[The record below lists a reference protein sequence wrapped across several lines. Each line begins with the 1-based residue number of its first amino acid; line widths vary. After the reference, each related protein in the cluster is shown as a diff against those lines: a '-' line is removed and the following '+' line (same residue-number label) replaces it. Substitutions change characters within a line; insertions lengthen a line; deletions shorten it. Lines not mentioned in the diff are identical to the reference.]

1 MTENDDKKK
10 KPLTLSKPGK
20 LELKKTVEGGQVRQS
35 FSHGRTKTVTVEVK
49 KKRTFQ
55 QGATGEMTEV
65 KAVVEEPVAE
75 APAPAPEAPPAA
87 KKPPQRTLTDAE
99 QASRVRAL
107 EEARKVAEEAAIESE
122 KAKQA
127 LEEARKASGDE
138 GSDTPAADAPDAVA
152 DAPEAATEAE
162 PAPVVETRTRR
173 EIEEEGRRE
182 AEAQAQKIADEA
194 AQRAAVAER
203 KFAALEEK
211 TTDEEVDPGD
221 PGTPGTTDA
230 VKGKPVRAEGTAPK
244 PNARPRAN
252 EHKRRSGKLTI
263 SQALDEDG
271 GARQRS
277 VAAFRRRQERERQRA
292 TGDNKGGGQASKVV
306 REVSIPDVITVG
318 ELGNRMA
325 ERGSEVIK
333 ALMKMG
339 VMATINQTIDQE
351 TAQLVVEEFGHAT
364 KLTSAS
370 DVELNLGATVDD
382 EGGTQVGRPPVV
394 TVMGHVDHGKTS
406 LLDALRSTDVVSRE
420 AGGITQHIGAYQ
432 VVLESGDKISFI
444 DTPGHAAFTA
454 MRQRGADVTDI
465 VILVVAADDGVQ
477 PQTVEAINH
486 ARAAGAPII
495 VAVNKM
501 DLPAADAARVKTEL
515 LSHEI
520 VPEEMGG
527 DTQVIEVSAE
537 TRAGLDTLTE
547 AIVLQA
553 EVLELTANPE
563 RAAFGAVIEAQ
574 LETGRGAVATVLV
587 QGGTIKVGDIFVAG
601 SEWGRVRALV
611 NDRGENVK
619 EAGPS
624 APVEVLGLNGAPRA
638 GDEFAVVDSDARA
651 REVVE
656 YRESVKREARAVA
669 GARGSLDDMFE
680 QIKAG
685 EATHIPLVIKG
696 DVQGSVEAIVS
707 ALNNLSTDEVNAQV
721 LHSGVGGITES
732 DISLATVNNGLVI
745 GFNVRAIPQARDQ
758 AKRDGVEIRYYNIIY
773 NVVDDV
779 RGMLEGELA
788 PTLKENLLGSAE
800 IREVFSVS
808 KVGKVAGCMVTE
820 GLIRRDSRVRLTRD
834 SVVVHEGNLGT
845 LRRFKDD
852 VREVQ
857 NSYECGIVL
866 EKYNDIQPGD
876 VIECFE
882 VQEIARH
889 LEAS

>member
-1 MTENDDKKK
+1 MANTTENDDKKK

-55 QGATGEMTEV
+55 QGSTGEMTEI
-65 KAVVEEPVAE
+65 KEAAEDAAAE
-75 APAPAPEAPPAA
+75 ATPAPVEAVETT
-87 KKPPQRTLTDAE
+87 PQSTLTEAE
-99 QASRVRAL
+99 QAARVRAL
-107 EEARKVAEEAAIESE
+107 EEARKAAEEAAIESE
-122 KAKQA
+122 KAKVA
-127 LEEARKASGDE
+127 LEEARQAAAE
-138 GSDTPAADAPDAVA
+138 EEAAAEETPEEAPAAEEVD
-152 DAPEAATEAE
+152 
-162 PAPVVETRTRR
+162 TRSRR
-173 EIEEEGRRE
+173 EIEEEARRA
-182 AEAQAQKIADEA
+182 AEAQAQQMAEEA
-194 AQRAAVAER
+194 AARAAAAER
-203 KFAALEEK
+203 RFAELEE
-211 TTDEEVDPGD
+211 EAG
-221 PGTPGTTDA
+221 GSSG
-230 VKGKPVRAEGTAPK
+230 KGKAARAEGPSQKAS
-244 PNARPRAN
+244 RPRG
-252 EHKRRSGKLTI
+252 ERKRRSGKLTI
-263 SQALDEDG
+263 SEALDEEG

-292 TGDNKGGGQASKVV
+292 TRDTQGGGQAQQRVV
-306 REVSIPDVITVG
+306 REVNIPDTITVA

-325 ERGSEVIK
+325 ERGAEVIK
-333 ALMKMG
+333 TLMKLG

-351 TAQLVVEEFGHAT
+351 TAQLVVEEFGHQA

-370 DVELNLGATVDD
+370 DVELNLGAGVED
-382 EGGTQVGRPPVV
+382 EEGTQLPRPPVV

-432 VVLESGDKISFI
+432 VELESGDKISFI

-454 MRQRGADVTDI
+454 MRQRGAHVTDI

-486 ARAAGAPII
+486 ARAAEAPII

-501 DLPAADAARVKTEL
+501 DLPAADASRVKNEL

-547 AIVLQA
+547 AISLQA
-553 EVLELTANPE
+553 ELLELTANPE
-563 RAAFGAVIEAQ
+563 RSAFGAVIEAQ
-574 LETGRGAVATVLV
+574 LERGRGAVATVLV
-587 QGGTIKVGDIFVAG
+587 QGGTLRVGDIFVAG
-601 SEWGRVRALV
+601 AEWGRVRALV
-611 NDRGENVK
+611 NDRGENV
-619 EAGPS
+619 EAAGPS
-624 APVEVLGLNGAPRA
+624 QPAEVLGLNGAPQA
-638 GDEFAVVDSDARA
+638 GDEFAVVENDGRA
-651 REVVE
+651 REIVE
-656 YRESVKREARAVA
+656 YRQDVLRDQRAAA
-669 GARGSLDDMFE
+669 GARGSLDEMFQ
-680 QIKAG
+680 QIQAG
-685 EATHIPLVIKG
+685 EASQVPVVIKA

-707 ALNNLSTDEVNAQV
+707 ALENLSTDEVKAQV
-721 LHSGVGGITES
+721 LHAAVGGITES
-732 DISLATVNNGLVI
+732 DVSLATVNNGLII

-758 AKRDGVEIRYYNIIY
+758 AKRDNVEIRYYNVIY

-779 RGMLEGELA
+779 RSMLEGELA
-788 PTLKENLLGSAE
+788 PTLEENLLGAAE
-800 IREVFSVS
+800 IRELFSVS
-808 KVGKVAGCMVTE
+808 RVGKVAGCMVTD
-820 GLIRRDSRVRLTRD
+820 GMIRRDSKVRLLRD

-857 NSYECGIVL
+857 NGYECGIAL
-866 EKYNDIQPGD
+866 ENYNDIQVGD
-876 VIECFE
+876 IIECFE
-882 VQEIARH
+882 VQEIARQ